1 MPLRLETD
9 EPEAAPLAV
18 SWPAFQR
25 WFSEQWEPGQ
35 HVVLVGPTGS
45 GKTTTAVQ
53 ICSLRPWV
61 LACDIKGGDETL
73 AKSGWPRITKWPL
86 SGKLYDEIAE
96 GREFRA
102 IIGDSA
108 RGSAAMDRRRRLIHR
123 VLNDVWQQGG
133 WTIFVDDLQLLTD
146 TRRSQNL
153 SLQLEEFLVAARDAK
168 VSIVSNLQAPRRVP
182 RAASDQAS
190 WLVTFLTRDTDVVN
204 RLAEMAGRP
213 REEIRGAVRGLR
225 RPCVLVVGTDP
236 SEPIVVTRPQPL

>member
-1 MPLRLETD
+1 MAV
-9 EPEAAPLAV
+9 EADAGEGPALAV
-18 SWPAFQR
+18 PWPAFQR
-25 WFSEQWEPGQ
+25 WFEDHWEPGQ
-35 HVVLVGPTGS
+35 HVALVGPTGS

-53 ICSLRPWV
+53 ICRLRPWV
-61 LACDIKGGDETL
+61 LACDIKGGDATL
-73 AKSGWPRITKWPL
+73 ARSGWPRLRKWPL
-86 SGKLYDEIAE
+86 PGKLFDQMQE

-102 IIGDSA
+102 IIGDAA
-108 RGSAAMDRRRRLIHR
+108 RGSEAMERRRRLIHR

-146 TRRSQNL
+146 TRRSANL
-153 SLQLEEFLVAARDAK
+153 SLQLEDFLVAARDAK

-190 WLVTFLTRDTDVVN
+190 WLVAFLTRDIDVVN

-225 RPCVLVVGTDP
+225 RPCILVVGTDP
-236 SEPIVVTRPQPL
+236 AAPILVTRPDRLS